1 MKHDNEEHAARR
13 RIRTRTQVEAAFD
26 RAAKNPAASL
36 KVCRLQVLAPYVR
49 AWDPTDNKNVLVFEL
64 DCKNAVAKLQ
74 AQLAHLGYFAPAI
87 QPLNQPGTLQ
97 GKLVIQP

>member
-1 MKHDNEEHAARR
+1 LTGSQT
-13 RIRTRTQVEAAFD
+13 ILT

-49 AWDPTDNKNVLVFEL
+49 AWDPTNNQNVLVFEL
-64 DCKNAVAKLQ
+64 DRKHAVEELQ
-74 AQLAHLGYFAPAI
+74 AQLAHLGYYAPAI
-87 QPLNQPGTLQ
+87 QPLNQPGVLA